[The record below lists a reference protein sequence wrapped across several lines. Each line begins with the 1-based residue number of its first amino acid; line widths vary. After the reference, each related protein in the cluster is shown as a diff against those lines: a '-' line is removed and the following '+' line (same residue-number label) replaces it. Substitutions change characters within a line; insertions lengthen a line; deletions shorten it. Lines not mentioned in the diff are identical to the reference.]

1 MATACRPVNPLQLL
15 VDQRRHV
22 VALTC
27 NPTYTLHTTNSQLGV
42 STNVNWQQPSQAAT
56 YTGSSTVPNVHTRR
70 HARTHTRL
78 MALFR
83 DCTKCNSLDITVPT
97 VILPYTIYVPIN
109 VLTNIRRLQLCVH
122 CASAGW
128 RHRATLAYEQIWR
141 HLEVHNV
148 SLRRQRRTKPR
159 P

>member
-1 MATACRPVNPLQLL
+1 MQTCQSSPALGRSAASCCSTDLQPN
-15 VDQRRHV
+15 V
-22 VALTC
+22 
-27 NPTYTLHTTNSQLGV
+27 HTTHNHSQLGV

-56 YTGSSTVPNVHTRR
+56 NTGSSTVPNVHTRR
-70 HARTHTRL
+70 HTHTRL

-83 DCTKCNSLDITVPT
+83 DCTKCNSLHISVPT

-109 VLTNIRRLQLCVH
+109 GLTNIRRLQLCVH

-148 SLRRQRRTKPR
+148 SPDRGGPSHSHR
-159 P
+159 

>member
-27 NPTYTLHTTNSQLGV
+27 NPTYRLHTIDSQLGV

-56 YTGSSTVPNVHTRR
+56 HTGSSTVPNVQTH
-70 HARTHTRL
+70 THTRL
-78 MALFR
+78 KALFR
-83 DCTKCNSLDITVPT
+83 DSTKYNSLDITVPT

-109 VLTNIRRLQLCVH
+109 GLTNIRRLQLCVH

-148 SLRRQRRTKPR
+148 SPDRGGPSHSHR
-159 P
+159 